1 MNNDNNAQCIVNNKY
16 SLRSVKFRYLL
27 LGRLYLLLAVYDGQR
42 PLHVRNVL
50 LHPLEGVQLRVSA

>member
-50 LHPLEGVQLRVSA
+50 LHPLEGV